1 MAHLQLICPLK
12 WWFFIAM
19 LNYQRVLKKWRV
31 IFTLLMKWSCFSGTV
46 RGAGLKLQEHVYG
59 NCIRILFQ
67 CFWDF
72 LLFEQKMWQDI
83 SMWIPEEFVDNDLF
97 EMIRDE
103 GGDQVRAG
111 GGEKSHNF
119 FWRNPGRKRHFQ
131 PKFARYNWYPGR
143 VRNTFVWDG
152 YLRILNLS
160 NTTALNIHTQN
171 PEMV

>member
-1 MAHLQLICPLK
+1 MAHLLLICPLK
-12 WWFFIAM
+12 M
-19 LNYQRVLKKWRV
+19 V
-31 IFTLLMKWSCFSGTV
+31 IFHSYVKLPEGIEKVTSNLRPTDEMILLQGTV
-46 RGAGLKLQEHVYG
+46 LCGSEAPRKCLWNLYSYFIPMFLG
-59 NCIRILFQ
+59 FPP
-67 CFWDF
+67 FW
-72 LLFEQKMWQDI
+72 KNMWQDI
-83 SMWIPEEFVDNDLF
+83 SMRIPEEFVDNDLF

-111 GGEKSHNF
+111 GREKSHI

-131 PKFARYNWYPGR
+131 PKFARYKWYPGR

-160 NTTALNIHTQN
+160 STTALNIHTQN